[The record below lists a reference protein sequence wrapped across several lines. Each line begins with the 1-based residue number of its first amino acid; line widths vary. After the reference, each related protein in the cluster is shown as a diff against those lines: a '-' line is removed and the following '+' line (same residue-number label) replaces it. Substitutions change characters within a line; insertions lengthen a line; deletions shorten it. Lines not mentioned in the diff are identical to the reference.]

1 MARMLLTAVKVRSV
15 VVVEKQRGVGQTLLP
30 WLLQALLLTW
40 SASALADLYNN
51 LLAAA
56 DGDNRVSDTLR
67 ARQAPTVTAS
77 SASAEHGKQ
86 IAFSKRL
93 GVEVFAENDG
103 SGWCGPR
110 LRLRVVAQ
118 TAAVFQSAEF
128 IDLMRQTGRQVIEA
142 RCGVAKEALI
152 NGVAAGSNVVLYTGR
167 AVKGDGWAVAGVP
180 GSQGADVRNPGQ
192 ARQGQD
198 AAGAVGEKEPLATSP
213 NSTTYRDPF
222 EFCRAAANVD
232 PTGPDGEMNDARYV
246 GPKIPSAVSKAFD
259 SDNVAWRCMGGQ
271 VYGCYMGASGRACQR
286 WKTAKPSPTR
296 SIRDWCAGH
305 PDAFV
310 PNAANDTS
318 SSWLCRGTV
327 PVIDSSVKQSQLDE
341 RGYYVEAWKRIA
353 R

>member
-1 MARMLLTAVKVRSV
+1 M
-15 VVVEKQRGVGQTLLP
+15 EKQRGIGQSLLP
-30 WLLQALLLTW
+30 RLLPALLLAW
-40 SASALADLYNN
+40 SSSVSAGLDNHR
-51 LLAAA
+51 LAATQ
-56 DGDNRVSDTLR
+56 GDHRVSDTVP
-67 ARQAPTVTAS
+67 ARQAPTFAAS
-77 SASAEHGKQ
+77 NASAAQGKQ

-93 GVEVFAENDG
+93 GVEVFAEDDG

-110 LRLRVVAQ
+110 LRLRVVAL
-118 TAAVFQSAEF
+118 TASFFQSAEF

-222 EFCRAAANVD
+222 EFCKAAANVD
-232 PTGPDGEMNDARYV
+232 PTGPDGEMNDPRYV
-246 GPKIPSAVSKAFD
+246 GPKIPAAVSKTFD

-271 VYGCYMGASGRACQR
+271 VYGCYLGASGRGCQR

-327 PVIDSSVKQSQLDE
+327 PVIDSSVKQPRLDE